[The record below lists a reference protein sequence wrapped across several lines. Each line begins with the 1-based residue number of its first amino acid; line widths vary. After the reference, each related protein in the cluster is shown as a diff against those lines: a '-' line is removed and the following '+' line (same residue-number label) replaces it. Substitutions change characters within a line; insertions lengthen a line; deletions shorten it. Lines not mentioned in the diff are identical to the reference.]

1 RARVV
6 PRYRPRPRPDQFRRN
21 GRLRPLPGKKG
32 PELMDIL
39 AAFLLVLGALL
50 MLIAAIGI
58 IRLRDP
64 LQRMHSPTKAG
75 TLGTILLVAGVL
87 VGADAAPI
95 STGLLAI
102 LFLMFTLP
110 LAAQLLGRAAYLSG
124 TPLVGIEKTAIPGL
138 EVCGRDASPPEEDAP
153 R

>member
-1 RARVV
+1 NSIFTCSTWTIPIAPSPDSTAFTNARSWRSNHDRAAVSCRHIVRHPVRRAGARGLAPRHGAKLRHSLRGFRHSLGSAHRFRRAYRGLDRARVV

-58 IRLRDP
+58 IR
-64 LQRMHSPTKAG
+64 
-75 TLGTILLVAGVL
+75 
-87 VGADAAPI
+87 
-95 STGLLAI
+95 
-102 LFLMFTLP
+102 
-110 LAAQLLGRAAYLSG
+110 
-124 TPLVGIEKTAIPGL
+124 
-138 EVCGRDASPPEEDAP
+138 
-153 R
+153 